1 MKLIAFLL
9 YAWHMFACT
18 PTVVLYAAVQARVF
32 MTDKCGV
39 YAGRPADV
47 LPLPDGSL
55 LVSDDGA
62 GAVYRIT
69 YSAELAASSAA
80 NATADSTDFAGG
92 VLPELILAPAPA
104 ISTEAAST
112 AG

>member
-1 MKLIAFLL
+1 M
-9 YAWHMFACT
+9 
-18 PTVVLYAAVQARVF
+18 
-32 MTDKCGV
+32 

-55 LVSDDGA
+55 LVSDDTA

-69 YSAELAASSAA
+69 YSAQLAASSTS

-92 VLPELILAPAPA
+92 VLPELVLAPAPA
-104 ISTEAAST
+104 ISTEAVAA

>member
-1 MKLIAFLL
+1 M
-9 YAWHMFACT
+9 WQHCRM
-18 PTVVLYAAVQARVF
+18 
-32 MTDKCGV
+32 

-47 LPLPDGSL
+47 LPLPDGSV

-69 YSAELAASSAA
+69 YSAQLAASAVSNVTAGSA
-80 NATADSTDFAGG
+80 DFAGG

-104 ISTEAAST
+104 MSAEATST